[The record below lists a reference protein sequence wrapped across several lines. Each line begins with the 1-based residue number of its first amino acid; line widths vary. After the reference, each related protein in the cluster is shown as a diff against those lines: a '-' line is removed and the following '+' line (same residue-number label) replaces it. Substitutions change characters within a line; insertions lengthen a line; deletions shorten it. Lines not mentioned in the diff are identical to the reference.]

1 MSTASKAPDWLA
13 TTLASDATD
22 GEGVLPTFIH
32 PLSPAMRVVAQ
43 ATTAT
48 VARDDALSF
57 RQATDRGPAPGTVLV
72 VGGASGSRRACMG
85 GLVARE
91 ILVKGFD
98 AVVTDGLVRDA
109 ADIRG
114 TGLGVWCRGLCP
126 IASQKRGGGQVGGGV
141 VIGDVLVRDGDWIV
155 ADEDGVVVWPR
166 ERYEELLG
174 RAEATLASDEERE
187 RVLEQQL
194 ASRVRAG

>member
-1 MSTASKAPDWLA
+1 MTAASKAPDWLA

-22 GEGVLPTFIH
+22 GEGVLPISIR
-32 PLSPAMRVVAQ
+32 PLSPEMRVVAR
-43 ATTAT
+43 ANTAT

-57 RQATDRGPAPGTVLV
+57 REATERGPRPGTVLV

-91 ILVKGFD
+91 ILVQGFD

-109 ADIRG
+109 ADIRA
-114 TGLGVWCRGLCP
+114 TGLAVWCRGVCP
-126 IASQKRGGGQVGGGV
+126 IASQKRGGGQVGGAV

-155 ADEDGVVVWPR
+155 ADEDGIVVWP
-166 ERYEELLG
+166 EQRYEELLAMAQK
-174 RAEATLASDEERE
+174 RLTSDLERE
-187 RVLEQQL
+187 RALEEAL
-194 ASRVRAG
+194 SSRSRTG

>member
-1 MSTASKAPDWLA
+1 MTASQAPDWLA

-22 GEGVLPTFIH
+22 GEGVLPIFIRA
-32 PLSPAMRVVAQ
+32 LSPDMRVVAQ

-57 RQATDRGPAPGTVLV
+57 RQATDGGPAPGTVLV

-109 ADIRG
+109 ADIRR

-126 IASQKRGGGQVGGGV
+126 IASQKRGGGQVGGAV
-141 VIGDVLVRDGDWIV
+141 LIGDVLVRDGDWIV
-155 ADEDGVVVWPR
+155 ADEDGIVAWPQ
-166 ERYEELLG
+166 ERYGELLA
-174 RAEATLASDEERE
+174 RAEARRASDEERE
-187 RVLEQQL
+187 RALEEQL
-194 ASRVRAG
+194 ASRSRAG

>member
-1 MSTASKAPDWLA
+1 MTAALKVPPWLA

-22 GEGVLPTFIH
+22 GEGVLPTFIR
-32 PLSPAMRVVAQ
+32 PLSAEMRVVAQ

-57 RQATDRGPAPGTVLV
+57 RQATGHGPSPGTVLV

-91 ILVKGFD
+91 ILVQGFD

-109 ADIRG
+109 ADIRS

-126 IASQKRGGGQVGGGV
+126 IASQKRGGGQVGGAV
-141 VIGDVLVRDGDWIV
+141 LIGDVLVRDGDWVV
-155 ADEDGVVVWPR
+155 ADEDGIVVWPQ

-174 RAEATLASDEERE
+174 RAEARLASDEERE
-187 RVLEQQL
+187 RALEQQL
-194 ASRVRAG
+194 ASRSRAR

>member
-1 MSTASKAPDWLA
+1 MTASQAPDWLA

-22 GEGVLPTFIH
+22 GEGVLPIFIRA
-32 PLSPAMRVVAQ
+32 LSPDMRVVAQ

-57 RQATDRGPAPGTVLV
+57 RQATDGGPAPGTVLV

-109 ADIRG
+109 ADIRR

-126 IASQKRGGGQVGGGV
+126 IASQKRGGGQVGGAV
-141 VIGDVLVRDGDWIV
+141 LIGDVLVRDGDWIV
-155 ADEDGVVVWPR
+155 ADEDGIVVWPQ
-166 ERYEELLG
+166 ERYGELLA
-174 RAEATLASDEERE
+174 RAEARRASDEERE
-187 RVLEQQL
+187 RALEEQL
-194 ASRVRAG
+194 ASRSRAG